1 MPICFDKYFV
11 PLLKH
16 LIFQAFEMAET
27 VSFQAKQ
34 LILKMKRFKSN
45 SELARSLLG
54 DLRLPHMYKEELEE
68 LSMCQAMLDLLKDV
82 LHMLHTN
89 VNGSRL
95 IV

>member
-1 MPICFDKYFV
+1 MLQISD
-11 PLLKH
+11 
-16 LIFQAFEMAET
+16 MADA

-54 DLRLPHMYKEELEE
+54 DLRMPYTYKEELEE

-82 LHMLHTN
+82 LHLLHTN
-89 VNGSRL
+89 VIMAS
-95 IV
+95 